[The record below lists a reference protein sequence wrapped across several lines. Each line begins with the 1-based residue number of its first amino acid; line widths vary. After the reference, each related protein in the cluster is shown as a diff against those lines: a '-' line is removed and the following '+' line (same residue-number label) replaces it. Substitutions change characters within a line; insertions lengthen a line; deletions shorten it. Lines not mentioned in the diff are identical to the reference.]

1 MQKRIGHNTT
11 RSVPHTPSLIFIPP
25 KMVDRYKC
33 LRALHKRQSL
43 RRTRMFRDRKPCRSR
58 MHLYAVRNCMSVRY
72 LLRKRCVRTTCL
84 PAPKVRFKV
93 FLYCNV
99 FVRRR
104 VLSTRSEASM
114 ENDIVLILSIQT
126 CRDPRKES
134 YSRKK
139 YCFFFFF

>member
-1 MQKRIGHNTT
+1 
-11 RSVPHTPSLIFIPP
+11 
-25 KMVDRYKC
+25 
-33 LRALHKRQSL
+33 
-43 RRTRMFRDRKPCRSR
+43 MFRDRKPCRSR
-58 MHLYAVRNCMSVRY
+58 MHAVRNCMSVRY
-72 LLRKRCVRTTCL
+72 LLRKICVRTTCL

-93 FLYCNV
+93 FLYCNA

-139 YCFFFFF
+139 YCFFFFLTINLIRPIVDKCSLQISYKLLKKYNRVNEYINIFT